1 MKKISIILSAILVLL
16 LCSCGKAPVSNI
28 ITENAPSNSEP
39 TQKIELN
46 IPLGEYFTIVEAT
59 YTTKLIVGEKVS
71 VYLKI
76 KNNTDQD
83 FRLVTFQ
90 YYSYD
95 KNGDKVGQVMGD
107 IDALEA
113 NHSAWTTAISTFTT
127 LNEFGSIRIEY
138 FEIQEFIDD
147 NTVTTLEIVDLNP
160 NPEIL
165 LSQMTEKD

>member
-1 MKKISIILSAILVLL
+1 MKKISIILSVILVLL
-16 LCSCGKAPVSNI
+16 LCSCGKAPASNI
-28 ITENAPSNSEP
+28 IAENTPSTSEP

-46 IPLGEYFTIVEAT
+46 IPLGKYFTIVEAT
-59 YTTKLIVGEKVS
+59 YTTKQIVGEEVS
-71 VYLKI
+71 VKLKI

-83 FRLVTFQ
+83 FRLVSFQ

-95 KNGDKVGQVMGD
+95 KNGDKVGQVTGD

-113 NHSAWTTAISTFTT
+113 NHSAWTTYISTFTT
-127 LNEFGSIRIEY
+127 LDEFGSIRIEY

-147 NTVTTLEIVDLNP
+147 NTVTTLEKVDLNP